1 MNLGFRYDVEIGT
14 VNTDLQNPIEPGE
27 KRGDYNNIA
36 PRLGFA
42 YDLRGDG
49 RTVVRGGWGRNF
61 DKVLLNISSNE
72 RRSLLFQF
80 ASQTVL
86 NPSYTNPLNGITF
99 EQIKSQNLPRN
110 ITVIANDYKTPTAD
124 QLSIGIAQQIGA
136 QAIGADGLRSQRRLQ
151 RAARAQHQL
160 LRGPGDAPAD
170 PSERPGPART
180 RSTTR
185 SRDTKPPR
193 PRTTTAGSSGSPAGR
208 SDRSGADGSVGQLHA
223 VVDVRRSREQ
233 PLRRCHQSVQPCR
246 RVVVLGERSAPPPGH
261 QHDDAVPVGL
271 QFATIFFAGSKRPI
285 NTRTTLDPFGSGH
298 GPLARCDRS
307 PWSPATASARQK
319 NDYKL
324 DLRLSKTFAV
334 GRPPAPAGHHRGV
347 QRPQHRRT

>member
-1 MNLGFRYDVEIGT
+1 MRRFFKDDWRLSSKLTLNLGFRYDVEMGT
-14 VNTDLQNPIEPGE
+14 VNTDLQSPIEPGE

-42 YDLRGDG
+42 YDVRGDG

-124 QLSIGIAQQIGA
+124 QLSIGIAQQIGGKFSV
-136 QAIGADGLRSQRRLQ
+136 QMDYVRTRRLQ

-160 LRGPGDAPAD
+160 LRGSSDAPAAIH
-170 PSERPGPART
+170 PSVRRPSVPAVQPA
-180 RSTTR
+180 

-193 PRTTTAGSSGSPAGR
+193 PRSTTAGSSGSPAGR
-208 SDRSGADGSVGQLHA
+208 IGPEWGRTEVSGSY
-223 VVDVRRSREQ
+223 
-233 PLRRCHQSVQPCR
+233 
-246 RVVVLGERSAPPPGH
+246 
-261 QHDDAVPVGL
+261 
-271 QFATIFFAGSKRPI
+271 
-285 NTRTTLDPFGSGH
+285 TLS
-298 GPLARCDRS
+298 
-307 PWSPATASARQK
+307 WT
-319 NDYKL
+319 
-324 DLRLSKTFAV
+324 
-334 GRPPAPAGHHRGV
+334 
-347 QRPQHRRT
+347 

>member
-1 MNLGFRYDVEIGT
+1 MGT

-99 EQIKSQNLPRN
+99 EQIKTQNLPRN
-110 ITVIANDYKTPTAD
+110 IVVIANDYKTPTAD

-136 QAIGADGLRSQRRLQ
+136 RMSVQMDYVHSKASTSRAPGASTSSRIRSRTCQSIR
-151 RAARAQHQL
+151 
-160 LRGPGDAPAD
+160 
-170 PSERPGPART
+170 PAR
-180 RSTTR
+180 
-185 SRDTKPPR
+185 
-193 PRTTTAGSSGSPAGR
+193 
-208 SDRSGADGSVGQLHA
+208 
-223 VVDVRRSREQ
+223 
-233 PLRRCHQSVQPCR
+233 
-246 RVVVLGERSAPPPGH
+246 
-261 QHDDAVPVGL
+261 
-271 QFATIFFAGSKRPI
+271 
-285 NTRTTLDPFGSGH
+285 
-298 GPLARCDRS
+298 
-307 PWSPATASARQK
+307 
-319 NDYKL
+319 
-324 DLRLSKTFAV
+324 
-334 GRPPAPAGHHRGV
+334 
-347 QRPQHRRT
+347 